1 MNTRHDVGFGY
12 TTGMLTA
19 PGFVTHH
26 ELDLFLG
33 GGEAGQRQ
41 RQRLRKARLLPEPA
55 DLGKVR
61 RFNIA
66 LFPRFVLAGL
76 VRDLALIPRAP
87 ETMQAVAATAL
98 RSDAFVEV
106 SAAVRES
113 ARALSIWSFDALVDG
128 VVERAGDAVR
138 EWNAVVASAEETL
151 AERLGISFSTEFGVI
166 ERIAYD
172 VCIVALDGGGVE
184 RVPSNRVATTPEKGG
199 AVALERVNV
208 LAKELGYVMPLANTL
223 DQEDRELASW
233 FAKMA
238 APAVTTTVVESEVS
252 HHDPLPYRRSQP
264 RRARWHGASTMTRS
278 GAAG

>member
-1 MNTRHDVGFGY
+1 MV
-12 TTGMLTA
+12 TA

-33 GGEAGQRQ
+33 GGESGPRQ

-98 RSDAFVEV
+98 RSAAFADV
-106 SAAVRES
+106 SAAVRET
-113 ARALSIWSFDALVDG
+113 ARALSVWSFEALVEG
-128 VVERAGDAVR
+128 VVERAEDAVQ
-138 EWNAVVASAEETL
+138 EWDAVVAAAEGDL

-166 ERIAYD
+166 ERIVND
-172 VCIVALDGGGVE
+172 VCVISIDAGGVE
-184 RVPSNRVATTPEKGG
+184 RVPRLRVAAAPEKGSP
-199 AVALERVNV
+199 VALERVSV
-208 LAKELGYVMPLANTL
+208 LAKELGYVMPLETSR
-223 DQEDRELASW
+223 DHEERELANW

-238 APAVTTTVVESEVS
+238 APATTTAVVETEPS
-252 HHDPLPYRRSQP
+252 HHDALPYRRSRP
-264 RRARWHGASTMTRS
+264 RRARWHGASTMTRV

>member
-1 MNTRHDVGFGY
+1 MP
-12 TTGMLTA
+12 TA
-19 PGFVTHH
+19 PCFVTHH

-33 GGEAGQRQ
+33 GGDAGQRQ

-87 ETMQAVAATAL
+87 ETMQAVASAAL
-98 RSDAFVEV
+98 RSEAFTEV
-106 SAAVRES
+106 SAAVREV
-113 ARALSIWSFDALVDG
+113 ACALNVWRFDALVEG
-128 VVERAGDAVR
+128 VVELAEDAVR
-138 EWNAVVASAEETL
+138 EWDAAVVAAEREL

-166 ERIAYD
+166 ERIAND
-172 VCIVALDGGGVE
+172 VCIIALDAGGVE
-184 RVPSNRVATTPEKGG
+184 QVPCLRVAAAMEIGG
-199 AVALERVNV
+199 AVALERVSV
-208 LAKELGYVMPLANTL
+208 LAKELGYVMPLENTL
-223 DQEDRELASW
+223 DHDDGELANW

-238 APAVTTTVVESEVS
+238 APAPTTTIVVESEAS

-264 RRARWHGASTMTRS
+264 RRARWHGASTMTRV